1 MLGGA
6 AVVRVLLGGR
16 GFGSELRCRDG
27 EVWTGVGQS
36 MRVDEDLGN
45 LGRGMIWRDRT
56 RLAN

>member
-6 AVVRVLLGGR
+6 AVVRVFLVVVSI
-16 GFGSELRCRDG
+16 GSELRCRDG

-56 RLAN
+56 RLAS